1 MMIRSEQQY
10 QSTLDWLQRFEE
22 TVAKIDSDEKMKA
35 DDPMSWQMYRNSYQ
49 RQVDEFKYEIAEY
62 ERVRDCDKKQ
72 VLQIQLENFNKLPWV
87 LIKAR
92 MAAKISQ
99 EELAETLGISS
110 QRVKEYEDTDYQ
122 CASFVELLEVSVA
135 LGVEVE
141 KAVMRVDFEEIEE
154 VAQIAKEWHEKKKK
168 KAMTAPG

>member
-1 MMIRSEQQY
+1 MMIKNEQEY
-10 QSTLDWLQRFEE
+10 QITLDWLRRFEQ
-22 TVAKIDSDEKMKA
+22 TVAKLDSDEVLKT
-35 DDPMSWQMYRNSYQ
+35 DDPTRWQLYRDAYQ
-49 RQVDEFKYEIAEY
+49 SQVDEFKYEIAEY
-62 ERVRDCDKKQ
+62 ERLIDCDQKQ
-72 VLQIQLENFNKLPWV
+72 VLQIKVENFNKLPWV

-122 CASFVELLEVSVA
+122 FASFGEMIDVSIA

-141 KAVMRVDFEEIEE
+141 KAVMQVDFEEIEE
-154 VAQIAKEWHEKKKK
+154 VARIAKKWQEKKRK
-168 KAMTAPG
+168 KAMAAPR

>member
-1 MMIRSEQQY
+1 MIRSEQQY
-10 QSTLDWLQRFEE
+10 QITLDWLQRFEG
-22 TVAKIDSDEKMKA
+22 TVAKIDSDEKLKA
-35 DDPMSWQMYRNSYQ
+35 DDPMRWQMYRNSYQ
-49 RQVDEFKYEIAEY
+49 RQVDDFKYEIAEY

-72 VLQIQLENFNKLPWV
+72 VLQIQVENFNKLPLV

-99 EELAETLGISS
+99 EELAQTLGISS

-122 CASFVELLEVSVA
+122 CASFGEMIDVSVA

-154 VAQIAKEWHEKKKK
+154 VAQIAKEWHEKKRK

>member
-10 QSTLDWLQRFEE
+10 QSTLDWLQRFEG
-22 TVAKIDSDEKMKA
+22 TVAKLDSDEKLKA
-35 DDPMSWQMYRNSYQ
+35 DDPIRWQFYRDAYQ
-49 RQVDEFKYEIAEY
+49 SQVDEFKYEIAEY
-62 ERVRDCDKKQ
+62 QRLINCDRTQ
-72 VLQIQLENFNKLPWV
+72 DLQIEVENLTHLPWA

-154 VAQIAKEWHEKKKK
+154 AARIGKKWQEKKKK
-168 KAMTAPG
+168 KAMAAPR

>member
-1 MMIRSEQQY
+1 MIKNEQQY
-10 QSTLDWLQRFEE
+10 QITLDWLRRFER
-22 TVAKIDSDEKMKA
+22 TLAKLDSDENLKA
-35 DDPMSWQMYRNSYQ
+35 NDPMSWQMYRNSYQ

-62 ERVRDCDKKQ
+62 ERLIDCDRKHD
-72 VLQIQLENFNKLPWV
+72 LQIEVKSLTHLPWA

-99 EELAETLGISS
+99 EKLAETLGISS

-122 CASFVELLEVSVA
+122 CASFVELLEVSTA

-154 VAQIAKEWHEKKKK
+154 VAQIAKERQEKKRK
-168 KAMTAPG
+168 KAMAARR

>member
-10 QSTLDWLQRFEE
+10 QNTLDWLRRFEQ
-22 TVAKIDSDEKMKA
+22 TVAKLDSDEKLKA
-35 DDPMSWQMYRNSYQ
+35 DDQMIWKMYRNSYQ
-49 RQVDEFKYEIAEY
+49 RQLDEFKDEIAEY
-62 ERVRDCDKKQ
+62 ERPIDCDRQ
-72 VLQIQLENFNKLPWV
+72 QDLQIEVKNLTHLPWA

-154 VAQIAKEWHEKKKK
+154 AARIAKKWQEKKKK

>member
-1 MMIRSEQQY
+1 MIKSEQQY
-10 QSTLDWLQRFEE
+10 QNTLDWLQRFEG
-22 TVAKIDSDEKMKA
+22 TVAKLDSDEKLKA
-35 DDPMSWQMYRNSYQ
+35 DDPIRWQLYRDAYQ
-49 RQVDEFKYEIAEY
+49 SQVDEFKYEIAEY
-62 ERVRDCDKKQ
+62 ERLINCDRKQ
-72 VLQIQLENFNKLPWV
+72 YLQIEVENLTHLPWV

-122 CASFVELLEVSVA
+122 CASFVELLEVSTA

-154 VAQIAKEWHEKKKK
+154 AARIAKKWQERKKK
-168 KAMTAPG
+168 KAMAAPR

>member
-1 MMIRSEQQY
+1 MIRSEQQY
-10 QSTLDWLQRFEE
+10 QSTLDWLQRFEG
-22 TVAKIDSDEKMKA
+22 TVAKLDSDEKLKA
-35 DDPMSWQMYRNSYQ
+35 DDPIRWQLYRDAYQ
-49 RQVDEFKYEIAEY
+49 SQVDEFKYEIAEY
-62 ERVRDCDKKQ
+62 QRLINCDRTQ
-72 VLQIQLENFNKLPWV
+72 DLQIEVENLTHLPWA

-99 EELAETLGISS
+99 EELAETLSISS

-154 VAQIAKEWHEKKKK
+154 VAQIAKEWHEKKRK

>member
-1 MMIRSEQQY
+1 
-10 QSTLDWLQRFEE
+10 
-22 TVAKIDSDEKMKA
+22 
-35 DDPMSWQMYRNSYQ
+35 
-49 RQVDEFKYEIAEY
+49 
-62 ERVRDCDKKQ
+62 
-72 VLQIQLENFNKLPWV
+72 
-87 LIKAR
+87 
-92 MAAKISQ
+92 ISQ

-154 VAQIAKEWHEKKKK
+154 AARIGKKWQEKKKK